1 MYIKHKGRISVFL
14 FVYADALGSAA
25 VENVVFCARAGGLWW
40 NEPCPQAAARLAAP
54 HPRELTAH
62 APREGAWLVGK
73 LGSVLP
79 ASKGSS
85 SQPSVSASRGLRLSA
100 QGPVPMLVAQR
111 TQACARPNS
120 LCR

>member
-1 MYIKHKGRISVFL
+1 MYIKHKGRISVSL

-54 HPRELTAH
+54 HPREL
-62 APREGAWLVGK
+62 REGAWLVGK

-79 ASKGSS
+79 ASKGFS